1 MLTQTITAPAVP
13 AAKVLPAPRTQTVP
27 AVDQFSVIA
36 TCAGVI
42 ASEFSYR
49 KEPA

>member
-1 MLTQTITAPAVP
+1 MHTQTITAPVVST
-13 AAKVLPAPRTQTVP
+13 AKVLPAQRTQTIP

-42 ASEFSYR
+42 AS
-49 KEPA
+49 